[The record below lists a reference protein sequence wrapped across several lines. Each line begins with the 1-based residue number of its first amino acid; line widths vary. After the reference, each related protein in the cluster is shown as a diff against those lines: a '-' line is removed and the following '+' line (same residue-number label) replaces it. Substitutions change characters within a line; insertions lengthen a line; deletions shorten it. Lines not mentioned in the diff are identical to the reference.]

1 MKGGA
6 FCPLCNRLLGP
17 EFWNSGHFQV
27 CPACSAQVMTTAFP
41 TITIPSGVISLV
53 ACEPGESSCFF
64 HANNR
69 AEAICDGCGRFLCGL
84 CSIGFGKRR
93 FCPDC
98 IYRNRRQKS
107 DPLLIDQAVL
117 FDNIAIAILALSVFT
132 LSYLLLGL
140 VVGLLTV
147 CLAIVGWRYQRTLV
161 RRSRFRFGIA
171 LILGLA
177 GAGIWIFLLLLLIP
191 ALPRYA

>member
-1 MKGGA
+1 M
-6 FCPLCNRLLGP
+6 
-17 EFWNSGHFQV
+17 S
-27 CPACSAQVMTTAFP
+27 
-41 TITIPSGVISLV
+41 
-53 ACEPGESSCFF
+53 
-64 HANNR
+64 
-69 AEAICDGCGRFLCGL
+69 
-84 CSIGFGKRR
+84 FGKRR
-93 FCPDC
+93 FCADC

-117 FDNIAIAILALSVFT
+117 FDNIAIAVLALSVFT
-132 LSYLLLGL
+132 LTYLLLGL

-147 CLAIVGWRYQRTLV
+147 WLAIVGWRYQRTLV

>member
-1 MKGGA
+1 
-6 FCPLCNRLLGP
+6 
-17 EFWNSGHFQV
+17 
-27 CPACSAQVMTTAFP
+27 MTTVFP
-41 TITIPSGVISLV
+41 AITIPSGAISIV

-69 AEAICDGCGRFLCGL
+69 AGNDLRWMRALSLWPLLDQLWQTQILCGL
-84 CSIGFGKRR
+84 HLPKPPS
-93 FCPDC
+93 
-98 IYRNRRQKS
+98 KS

-117 FDNIAIAILALSVFT
+117 FDNIAIAVLALSVFT
-132 LSYLLLGL
+132 LTYLLLGL